1 MSPVPHYECENVET
15 PSMPSR
21 TEISLTNE
29 EVMIEKKNILS
40 PEDKKEPD
48 KECNDKIDVSE
59 IESDSIEPVT
69 ERIVPPPVTLEVKSY
84 SNLNGV
90 DLFEV
95 IEECEKQTND
105 HDKKQSD
112 SEICDKTLSDRAK
125 VVNGEQTPSD
135 VSQGDGHHLPRDTSM
150 DTLGEMNVV
159 NNLADIAQR
168 DTEACGCPLQ
178 LFDDVSDSKIL
189 FYRVT
194 QNYGNI
200 LLIL

>member
-29 EVMIEKKNILS
+29 EVTIENKEILH

-48 KECNDKIDVSE
+48 KEHDDKIDICK
-59 IESDSIEPVT
+59 IENDSIEPVA
-69 ERIVPPPVTLEVKSY
+69 ERIIPPPVTLEVKSY

-90 DLFEV
+90 DLFEE
-95 IEECEKQTND
+95 IECEKRTD
-105 HDKKQSD
+105 DDKTQSD
-112 SEICDKTLSDRAK
+112 SVICDKTPSDRAK
-125 VVNGEQTPSD
+125 VVNGDQTPCD
-135 VSQGDGHHLPRDTSM
+135 VSHGDGHHLPRDTSM
-150 DTLGEMNVV
+150 DTLGEMSVV

-178 LFDDVSDSKIL
+178 LFDDVSDCN
-189 FYRVT
+189 V
-194 QNYGNI
+194 
-200 LLIL
+200 LLHNMSS